1 MAEAINFEGLKIQ
14 RQFLNALDDLS
25 ISKPTEIQQK
35 VIPIVSSGQD
45 IIGIAPTGTG
55 KTLSFVLPLLT
66 KLKYAQGTQLRA
78 IIFAPSKELVLQI
91 YEDVVNASKYTDL
104 RSAAIYGGVGSK
116 AQVESIKSG
125 LDILVATP
133 GRFMDLY
140 LKGDVDVKQVK
151 TMVLD
156 EADKLMDMGF
166 MPQLRKILEV
176 VPRKR
181 QNLLFSATFSPKV
194 EELSFEFLEFP
205 TKVEVAPQATTVD
218 TVEQFFV
225 KTPNFKSKV
234 NLIQHFI
241 RLEEFKRVIIF
252 VNQKEVANGIYEL
265 LNKAFRHKV
274 KVIHSNKGQNA
285 TINAI
290 QEFENGDIDVLVTTD
305 VSARGIDI
313 NDVSHVINFEV
324 PKVYIDYVHRVGRTG
339 RAGKKG
345 VAFTL
350 VNKAEFLHIKKVEDL
365 IQQEIP
371 EFFMPKEVEVPDTKK
386 GEMIEIE
393 RQIDKFKRKEDPN
406 FKGAFHEK
414 KKRFDTP
421 KEGKNQRQGKSRPKD
436 QRKRRR

>member
-25 ISKPTEIQQK
+25 ISKPTEVQQK

-241 RLEEFKRVIIF
+241 RLEEFKRVIVF

-285 TINAI
+285 RINAI

>member
-116 AQVESIKSG
+116 AQVENIKSG

-285 TINAI
+285 RINAI

>member
-1 MAEAINFEGLKIQ
+1 MSEKSSFEELKVQ
-14 RQFLNALDDLS
+14 RQFLNALEDLS

-35 VIPIVSSGQD
+35 VIPLVHSGQD

-55 KTLSFVLPLLT
+55 KTLSFVLPVLT
-66 KLKYAQGTQLRA
+66 KLKYAQGDQLRS

-91 YEDVVNASKYTDL
+91 HDDVINAAKYTDL
-104 RSAAIYGGVGSK
+104 RVASIYGGVGAK
-116 AQVESIKSG
+116 AQVEKINAG
-125 LDILVATP
+125 LDLLVATP

-140 LKGDVDVKQVK
+140 LKGDIDVKQVK
-151 TMVLD
+151 TMILD

-194 EELSFEFLEFP
+194 EELSFEFLDYP
-205 TKVEVAPQATTVD
+205 TKVEVAPQATTVE
-218 TVEQFFV
+218 TVEQFYV
-225 KTPNFKSKV
+225 KTPNFRTKV
-234 NLIQHFI
+234 NLIEHFLG
-241 RLEEFKRVIIF
+241 LEEFNRVIIF
-252 VNQKEVANGIYEL
+252 VNQKEVANGIFEL
-265 LNKAFRHKV
+265 LNKTFKKRV

-285 TINAI
+285 RINAI
-290 QEFENGDIDVLVTTD
+290 NEFEGGDIDVLVTTD

-313 NDVSHVINFEV
+313 DDVSHVINFEV

-345 VAFTL
+345 TAFTL
-350 VNKAEFLHIKKVEDL
+350 VNKAEALHLKKVEEI
-365 IQQEIP
+365 IQQEIS
-371 EFFMPKEVEVPDTKK
+371 EFKIPTEVEVTETKK
-386 GEMIEIE
+386 AEIIDIE
-393 RQIDKFKRKEDPN
+393 RQIDKFKRKENPD

-421 KEGKNQRQGKSRPKD
+421 KAGKNQRQGKSKPKN
-436 QRKRRR
+436 QRGKRR